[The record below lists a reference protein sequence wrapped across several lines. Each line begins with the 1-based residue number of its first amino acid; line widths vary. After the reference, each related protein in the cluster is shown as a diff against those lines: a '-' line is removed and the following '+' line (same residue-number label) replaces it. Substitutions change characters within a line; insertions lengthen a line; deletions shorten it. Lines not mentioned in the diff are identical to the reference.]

1 MYTAETDIASSAA
14 AKGTGAVSEPTFG
27 TVSMAGAKHWLG
39 LFPQNFI

>member
-27 TVSMAGAKHWLG
+27 TVSMAGLG